1 MKSFDERAKEL
12 MQSNPEG
19 VRSLARGGNKYE
31 RAMAAIIIETAE
43 KSLMHDNGAIAD
55 KKISSSDR

>member
-1 MKSFDERAKEL
+1 